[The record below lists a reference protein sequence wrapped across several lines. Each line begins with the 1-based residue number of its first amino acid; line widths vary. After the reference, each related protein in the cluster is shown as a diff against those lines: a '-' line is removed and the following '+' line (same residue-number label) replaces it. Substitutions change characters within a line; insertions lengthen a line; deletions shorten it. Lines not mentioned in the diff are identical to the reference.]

1 MKKSLTE
8 GRLVSLEEYIK
19 MIYDPYDEELV
30 IISADDNEIVLS
42 LPGEWTV
49 ILNSGEG
56 TFKVKGEINKYYDID
71 RIKDIRDRF
80 GELFSVYHMN
90 NINKT

>member
-19 MIYDPYDEELV
+19 LIYDPYGEELV

-42 LPGEWTV
+42 LPGEWKV

-56 TFKVKGEINKYYDID
+56 TFKVIGDINKYYDID

>member
-56 TFKVKGEINKYYDID
+56 TFKVRGSIDKYYDID

>member
-8 GRLVSLEEYIK
+8 GRLVKLEEYIK
-19 MIYDPYDEELV
+19 LIYDPYGEELV

-42 LPGEWTV
+42 LPGEWKV

-56 TFKVKGEINKYYDID
+56 TFKVIGDINKYYDID
-71 RIKDIRDRF
+71 RIKDIRDKF

>member
-8 GRLVSLEEYIK
+8 GRLVKLEEYIK
-19 MIYDPYDEELV
+19 LIYDPYDEELV
-30 IISADDNEIVLS
+30 VVSADDNEIVLS

-56 TFKVKGEINKYYDID
+56 TFKVRGSIDKYYDID

>member
-19 MIYDPYDEELV
+19 LIYDPYGEELV

-42 LPGEWTV
+42 LPGEWKV

-56 TFKVKGEINKYYDID
+56 TFKVIGDINKYYDID

-80 GELFSVYHMN
+80 GELFSVYRMN

>member
-8 GRLVSLEEYIK
+8 GRLVSFAEYIK

-56 TFKVKGEINKYYDID
+56 TFKVRGSIDKYYDID